1 MNMKISLA
9 VKLSIAHTILL
20 GSTLASA
27 DSSNSNSDGII
38 EQIVVSASHLATEP
52 VLVSSAA
59 AINEQQIKRASAM
72 HIAQL
77 LNDVP
82 GVQLAQG
89 SGQEYLPS
97 IRSAVLTGAGACGSV
112 RVAYDGV
119 PVRAAGFC
127 NVNELF
133 DVAFETADTLV
144 VVRGPASVRY
154 GSNAQLGAVNI
165 IGKQATHGTAATLGM
180 QADSLGATGVTAT
193 LNGKLTTGVA
203 GRIELVD
210 KHDSGHVDDSGF
222 KHHKGRAQVAS
233 DNGWS
238 VSAQW
243 SDLNQQTA
251 GYLSGYQAYKDEELR
266 LSNSNPEAYRHAKS
280 ASVVAAYDN
289 DEGRQLSLYA
299 RDNSMQF
306 LMHFLPGQPTERN
319 GHSSLGIIAKQSGNI
334 DSYAWVIGTQLELT
348 DGYLQ
353 QWQDQP
359 TEGSGFLQA
368 TIPDGLQYNYQVEAT
383 ALSGFGELSKQL
395 GERVQI
401 ASGVRFDYTQYDYDN
416 KMVSGRTDDQGM
428 PCSFGGC
435 RYSRPDDRSDEFDD
449 LSGFVGLRVELSPA
463 IQAYANLSSGYRAPQ
478 ATELYRLQR
487 AQQVADLSSESTRSV
502 ELGLVGSYAKLAYEV
517 AGYAMQRSDLIF
529 RDENY
534 FNQSGA
540 KTRHSGIEFS
550 GRYQFN
556 DRWSA
561 SVAGSYARHQYADA
575 GTGDISIEGLD
586 IDSAPRWLAN
596 ASVSYQANKALYQL
610 RANVVDRYATDP
622 SNLHF
627 YEGHELLDAIAQF
640 DLGNGL
646 QLNTQ
651 VLNVLNTRYA
661 DRADYSGFT
670 GDRYFVG
677 RERRLL
683 LGVNWHY

>member
-1 MNMKISLA
+1 MTMQTSLA
-9 VKLSIAHTILL
+9 LKLAIAHTAIL
-20 GSTLASA
+20 GSTMASA
-27 DSSNSNSDGII
+27 SDTTLNSTI
-38 EQIVVSASHLATEP
+38 EQIVVSASHLTTEP
-52 VLVSSAA
+52 VLVGSAS
-59 AINEQQIKRASAM
+59 AISEQEIKRASAM

-77 LNDVP
+77 LNAVP

-112 RVAYDGV
+112 RVAYEGL

-133 DVAFETADTLV
+133 DVPFETADAMV

-154 GSNAQLGAVNI
+154 GSNAQLGAINL
-165 IGKQATHGTAATLGM
+165 IGVQATHNTAASLSM
-180 QADSLGATGVTAT
+180 QADTLGATGVTAT
-193 LNGKLTTGVA
+193 INGGLTKGTA

-222 KHHKGRAQVAS
+222 KHHKGRAQVTS

-251 GYLSGYQAYKDEELR
+251 GYLSGYQAYKDEALR
-266 LSNSNPEAYRHAKS
+266 LTNSNPEAYRRANS
-280 ASVVAAYDN
+280 ASFVAAYDN
-289 DEGRQLSLYA
+289 DEGRQFSLYA

-306 LMHFLPGQPTERN
+306 LMHFLPGQPTEKN
-319 GHSSLGIIAKQSGNI
+319 GHSSLGILATQSGNTN
-334 DSYAWVIGTQLELT
+334 SYAWVIGTQLEAT
-348 DGYLQ
+348 DGYLK

-359 TEGSGFLQA
+359 TQGSNFLQA
-368 TIPDGLQYNYQVEAT
+368 TIPTGFHYDYQVSAT
-383 ALSGFGELSKQL
+383 ALSAFGELSKQL
-395 GERVQI
+395 SERVQI

-416 KMVSGRTDDQGM
+416 KMISGRTDDQGM
-428 PCSFGGC
+428 ACGFGGC
-435 RYSRPDDRSDEFDD
+435 RYSRPDDQTDKFDD
-449 LSGFVGLRVELSPA
+449 LSGFVGLRFRVMSA
-463 IQAYANLSSGYRAPQ
+463 MQAYANLSSGYRAPQ

-487 AQQVADLSSESTRSV
+487 AQQVADLGSESTRSV
-502 ELGLVGSYAKLAYEV
+502 EVGLVGTVDKLDYELV
-517 AGYAMQRSDLIF
+517 GYAMQRSDLIF
-529 RDENY
+529 RDANS

-540 KTRHSGIEFS
+540 KTRHAGIEFS
-550 GRYQFN
+550 SRYQFN
-556 DRWSA
+556 DHWQA
-561 SVAGSYARHQYADA
+561 AVAGSYARHQYDDA
-575 GTGDISIEGLD
+575 GTGDTSIEGLD

-596 ASVSYQANKALYQL
+596 ASVSYQANIALYQL
-610 RANVVDRYATDP
+610 RANFVDRYATDP
-622 SNLHF
+622 GNLYF
-627 YEGHELLDAIAQF
+627 YEGHSLLDAIAQF
-640 DLGNGL
+640 DVGNGL
-646 QLNTQ
+646 QFNAQ
-651 VLNVLNTRYA
+651 ILNVLDTRYA

-683 LGVNWHY
+683 LGLNWQY